1 MSAVF
6 TFTTPAFV
14 VSAASA
20 IDANTVRVT
29 MSAPPNAFLP
39 ANFSIPTTTI
49 VAALPDPG
57 DPNSVILALSPGL
70 QPANYVVTCSGLF
83 SGSPGVAMTAPF
95 TAAFQVLVG
104 PSVIVAPNTADPVVD
119 QTALTTLRS
128 HIPPSMKGDVWT
140 QLLATLGEEEQDAWQ
155 QAKNAYDQLFLVSA
169 DGKYLDQRASEE
181 GGYQRPELV
190 GFSDDVFRDL
200 VIQLSTRKLTLNAF
214 LKVLEVYYGIDSV
227 RAWTRTTTPEPFN
240 IPDAS
245 AQAFIVDGVGPF
257 TVTFK
262 AENFTSPSSVT
273 AIEAAVA
280 LNEQFRVVGAKA
292 LALPYLDTQT
302 GLTYLSVYTA
312 SRGLR
317 GSIESI
323 SGPLPFSTGRKTVQT
338 QARSAYVRI
347 TGAAVEVV
355 LPATSIVVSRIPD
368 TDSANVQEH
377 PSVGIVSAEFF
388 GFYGG
393 PVGAPWGSDSFW
405 GESTPW
411 GGVLGNT
418 VLVTTNA
425 PHGLSVGS
433 ETFVDGL
440 QAPTTA
446 GSAFAPN
453 GLFTVIQVPAA
464 NQFII
469 AFE

>member
-6 TFTTPAFV
+6 SFTTPGFV
-14 VSAASA
+14 VQSAAA

-29 MSAPPNAFLP
+29 LSAAPNAFLP
-39 ANFSIPTTTI
+39 TNFSIATTTV
-49 VAALPDPG
+49 VAAMPDPG
-57 DPNSVILALSPGL
+57 NPNAVILALTPGL
-70 QPANYVVTCSGLF
+70 NPGNYVVTCSGLT
-83 SGSPGVAMTAPF
+83 SGSPPVALSAPF

-104 PSVIVAPNTADPVVD
+104 PSILVAPNTANPAVD

-128 HIPPSMKGDVWT
+128 HVPPSMKGDVWT
-140 QLLATLGEEEQDAWQ
+140 QLLATIGAEEQDAWQ
-155 QAKNAYDQLFLVSA
+155 QAKNVYDQLFLVSA

-181 GGYQRPELV
+181 GGYRRPELV

-200 VIQLSTRKLTLNAF
+200 VVQLSTRKLTLNAF

-245 AQAFIVDGVGPF
+245 TQSFIVDGIGPMS
-257 TVTFK
+257 VTFHS
-262 AENFTSPSSVT
+262 ANFTNPSAVT

-292 LALPYLDTQT
+292 LALPYVDTQT
-302 GLTYLSVYTA
+302 GLIYLTVYTA

-317 GSIESI
+317 GSIESV
-323 SGPLPFSTGRKTVQT
+323 SGPLPLSAGRKTVQT
-338 QARSAYVRI
+338 QPRAAYVRI

-355 LPATSIVVSRIPD
+355 LPATSIIVSRTPD
-368 TDSANVQEH
+368 RDSANVQEH
-377 PSVGIVSAEFF
+377 PPVGIVSAEFF

-393 PVGAPWGSDSFW
+393 PVGAPWGSDAFW
-405 GESTPW
+405 GDSTPW
-411 GGVLGNT
+411 GGVLGN
-418 VLVTTNA
+418 VILITTNA
-425 PHGLSVGS
+425 PHGLLVGS
-433 ETFVDGL
+433 KTFVDGL

-453 GLFTVIQVPAA
+453 GLFTVVQVPAV